1 MLVSEEEEKK
11 KEIEHLQTAL
21 SQCGYLAWALKKVEK
36 KSEKQEKKKKKEE
49 QEKQFKG
56 QVVIPYVEGIT
67 ERVDRVMKKYGVA
80 TAMRPNSTLRRFLV
94 HPKDKC
100 EMAEQGE
107 LVYQIPCQNC
117 DSSYIGETGRLFKS
131 RLEQCQKDV
140 NSAPVVQY
148 TRNARKQS

>member
-1 MLVSEEEEKK
+1 M
-11 KEIEHLQTAL
+11 EHLVTAL
-21 SQCGYLAWALKKVEK
+21 SQCGYPAWALKKVEK
-36 KSEKQEKKKKKEE
+36 TQKQDKKKKSKKEE

-56 QVVIPYVEGIT
+56 QVVIPYIEGVT

-80 TAMRPNSTLRRFLV
+80 TAMKPHSTLRRFLV

-117 DSSYIGETGRLFKS
+117 VGETGRLFRN
-131 RLEQCQKDV
+131 RLEEHQKDV
-140 NSAPVVQY
+140 NQ
-148 TRNARKQS
+148 